1 MGNYE
6 YNLIKSLPYNEFH
19 NQGSVMSNIDF
30 MSSVFLDSRTHRFF
44 TDKTVSDDLLKTLYE
59 TMKFAPSASNTCP
72 MRVLFVTSGEAKSK
86 LLEAVGDGNKPKV
99 TSAPVVAI
107 IAHDMEFYKH
117 LVTLAPH
124 LDPESFA
131 AQDEAKLKMQ
141 ASNNTWLQ
149 GGYFILA
156 ARALGLDCGPMS
168 GFNPAK
174 VNELFFEGSSWRASF
189 LLSLGYGSGENIRDR
204 APRLSFNEACR
215 FV

>member
-1 MGNYE
+1 
-6 YNLIKSLPYNEFH
+6 
-19 NQGSVMSNIDF
+19 MSSPDF
-30 MSSVFLDSRTHRFF
+30 MASVFEDARTHRFF
-44 TDKTVSDDLLKTLYE
+44 TDQPVPDDLLKTLYE

-72 MRVLFVTSGEAKSK
+72 MRVLFVTSDDARAK

-99 TSAPVVAI
+99 ASAPAVAV

-117 LVTLAPH
+117 LGTLAPH

-131 AQDEAKLKMQ
+131 AQDEAKLRMQ
-141 ASNNTWLQ
+141 ASNNSWLQ

-174 VNELFFEGSSWRASF
+174 VDELFFEGSSWRASF

-204 APRLSFNEACR
+204 APRLSFDEACR
-215 FV
+215 IV

>member
-1 MGNYE
+1 
-6 YNLIKSLPYNEFH
+6 
-19 NQGSVMSNIDF
+19 MSSPDF
-30 MSSVFLDSRTHRFF
+30 MASVFEDARTHRFF
-44 TDKTVSDDLLKTLYE
+44 TDQPVPDDLLKTLYE

-72 MRVLFVTSGEAKSK
+72 MRVLFVTSDDARAK

-99 TSAPVVAI
+99 ASAPAVGV

-117 LVTLAPH
+117 LGTLAPH

-204 APRLSFNEACR
+204 APRLSFDEACR
-215 FV
+215 IV

>member
-1 MGNYE
+1 
-6 YNLIKSLPYNEFH
+6 
-19 NQGSVMSNIDF
+19 MSSPDF
-30 MSSVFLDSRTHRFF
+30 MASVFEDARTHRFF
-44 TDKTVSDDLLKTLYE
+44 TDQPVPDDLLKTLYE

-72 MRVLFVTSGEAKSK
+72 MRVLFVTSDDARSK

-99 TSAPVVAI
+99 ASAPAVAV

-117 LVTLAPH
+117 LGTLAPH
-124 LDPESFA
+124 LDPESFV
-131 AQDEAKLKMQ
+131 AQDEAKLKLQ
-141 ASNNTWLQ
+141 ASNNSWLQ

-189 LLSLGYGSGENIRDR
+189 LLSLGYGSGENIRER
-204 APRLSFNEACR
+204 APRLSFDEACR
-215 FV
+215 IV